1 MKMPTAK
8 GWRAI
13 LAALAALI
21 LAALAALADGNL
33 TDDETKALTEKAGS
47 LIEAVQEATQ
57 EPQEA
62 PTVAAP

>member
-8 GWRAI
+8 GWLAI

-21 LAALAALADGNL
+21 LAALAALSDGNIS
-33 TDDETKALTEKAGS
+33 DDETKALTEKAGG
-47 LIEAVQEATQ
+47 LIEAVQEATH

-62 PTVAAP
+62 PTEAAP

>member
-8 GWRAI
+8 GWLAI
-13 LAALAALI
+13 LAAFAALI
-21 LAALAALADGNL
+21 LAALAAIADGNL
-33 TDDETKALTEKAGS
+33 TSDETKALTEKAGG

-62 PTVAAP
+62 PTEAAP

>member
-8 GWRAI
+8 GWIAI

-21 LAALAALADGNL
+21 LAALAALSDGNL
-33 TDDETKALTEKAGS
+33 TADESKALTEKAGG

-62 PTVAAP
+62 PTEAEP

>member
-8 GWRAI
+8 GWLAI
-13 LAALAALI
+13 IAALAALI

-33 TDDETKALTEKAGS
+33 TDNETKALTEKAGG

-62 PTVAAP
+62 PTEAAP

>member
-8 GWRAI
+8 GWLTI

-21 LAALAALADGNL
+21 LAALAAIADDNL
-33 TDDETKALTEKAGS
+33 TADETKTLAEKAGS

-62 PTVAAP
+62 PTEAAP

>member
-8 GWRAI
+8 GWLAI
-13 LAALAALI
+13 IAAFAALI

-33 TDDETKALTEKAGS
+33 TDNETKALTEKAGG

-62 PTVAAP
+62 PTEAAQ

>member
-8 GWRAI
+8 GWLAI

-33 TDDETKALTEKAGS
+33 TADETKTLTEKAGG

-57 EPQEA
+57 EAEDA
-62 PTVAAP
+62 PTEAAP

>member
-8 GWRAI
+8 GWLTI

-21 LAALAALADGNL
+21 LAALAAIADGNL
-33 TDDETKALTEKAGS
+33 TADEAKTLTEKAGG

-62 PTVAAP
+62 PTEAEP

>member
-8 GWRAI
+8 GWLAI
-13 LAALAALI
+13 IAAFAALI

-33 TDDETKALTEKAGS
+33 TDNETKALTEKAGG

-62 PTVAAP
+62 PTEAEP

>member
-8 GWRAI
+8 GWLAI

-33 TDDETKALTEKAGS
+33 TADEAASIKEKTGS
-47 LIEAVQEATQ
+47 LIDAVQQATQ
-57 EPQEA
+57 EAEEA
-62 PTVAAP
+62 PTEAAP

>member
-8 GWRAI
+8 GWLAI
-13 LAALAALI
+13 LAAIAALI

-33 TDDETKALTEKAGS
+33 TDDETKALTEKAGG

-57 EPQEA
+57 EPKEA
-62 PTVAAP
+62 PTEAAP

>member
-8 GWRAI
+8 GWIAI
-13 LAALAALI
+13 IAALAALI
-21 LAALAALADGNL
+21 LAALAALSDGNL
-33 TDDETKALTEKAGS
+33 TAEESKALTEKAGG

-62 PTVAAP
+62 PTEAAP

>member
-8 GWRAI
+8 GWLAI

-21 LAALAALADGNL
+21 LAALAALSDGNL
-33 TDDETKALTEKAGS
+33 TDDETKALTEKAGG

-62 PTVAAP
+62 PTEAAP

>member
-8 GWRAI
+8 GWLAI

-21 LAALAALADGNL
+21 LATLAAMSDGNL
-33 TDDETKALTEKAGS
+33 TDDETKALTEKAGG

-62 PTVAAP
+62 QAEAEQ

>member
-8 GWRAI
+8 GWLAI

-21 LAALAALADGNL
+21 LAALAAIADGNL
-33 TDDETKALTEKAGS
+33 TDDEAKALAEKAGG

-57 EPQEA
+57 EAQEA
-62 PTVAAP
+62 TTEAAP

>member
-8 GWRAI
+8 GWLAI

-33 TDDETKALTEKAGS
+33 TADETKALTEKTGS
-47 LIEAVQEATQ
+47 LIDTVHQATQ

-62 PTVAAP
+62 PTEAAP

>member
-8 GWRAI
+8 GWIAI
-13 LAALAALI
+13 LAAIAALI

-33 TDDETKALTEKAGS
+33 TADESKALTEKAGG

-57 EPQEA
+57 EPQETPTEVA
-62 PTVAAP
+62 P

>member
-8 GWRAI
+8 GWLAI
-13 LAALAALI
+13 LASLAALI

-33 TDDETKALTEKAGS
+33 TDDETKALTEKTGG

-57 EPQEA
+57 ETQEA
-62 PTVAAP
+62 PTEAEP

>member
-1 MKMPTAK
+1 MKRPTAK
-8 GWRAI
+8 GWFAI

-21 LAALAALADGNL
+21 LSALAALADGNL
-33 TDDETKALTEKAGS
+33 TDDETKALNEKAGG

-62 PTVAAP
+62 TTEAAP

>member
-8 GWRAI
+8 GWLAI

-21 LAALAALADGNL
+21 LATLAAMSDGNL
-33 TDDETKALTEKAGS
+33 TDDETKALTEKAGG

-57 EPQEA
+57 EPKEA
-62 PTVAAP
+62 PTEAAP

>member
-8 GWRAI
+8 GWLAI

-21 LAALAALADGNL
+21 LATYAAVKDGNL
-33 TDDETKALTEKAGS
+33 TAEEAAAIKEKTGS

-62 PTVAAP
+62 QTEAAQ

>member
-8 GWRAI
+8 GWLAI

-21 LAALAALADGNL
+21 LAAYAALSDGNL
-33 TDDETKALTEKAGS
+33 TADETKVLTEKAGG
-47 LIEAVQEATQ
+47 LIEAVQQATQ

-62 PTVAAP
+62 TTEAAP

>member
-8 GWRAI
+8 GWLAI

-21 LAALAALADGNL
+21 LAVLSALSDGNI
-33 TDDETKALTEKAGS
+33 TADETKALTEKAGG

-57 EPQEA
+57 GPQEA
-62 PTVAAP
+62 PTEAAP

>member
-8 GWRAI
+8 GWLAI

-21 LAALAALADGNL
+21 LAVLAALSDGNR
-33 TDDETKALTEKAGS
+33 TGDETKALTEKAGG
-47 LIEAVQEATQ
+47 LIEAVQDATQ

-62 PTVAAP
+62 PTETAP

>member
-8 GWRAI
+8 GWLAI

-21 LAALAALADGNL
+21 LASLAALSDGNL
-33 TDDETKALTEKAGS
+33 TSDETKTLTEKAGG

-57 EPQEA
+57 EPKEA
-62 PTVAAP
+62 PTEAEP